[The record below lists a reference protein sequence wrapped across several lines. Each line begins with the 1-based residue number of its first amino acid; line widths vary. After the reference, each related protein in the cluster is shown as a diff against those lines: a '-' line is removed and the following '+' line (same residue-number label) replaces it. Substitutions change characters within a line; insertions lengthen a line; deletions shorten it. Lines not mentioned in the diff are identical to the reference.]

1 MTDFKTWLE
10 SDTSRELT
18 DGVSFTDA
26 DTIKLENGDLVR
38 LQGVNAPETAK
49 LGDFGAYGDIEAGG
63 FMSTEQVAKLAKEL
77 GFTEVKITG
86 KAAHDRLAGDL
97 YNPKTGESFRRRLAQ
112 EGILGVDAR
121 YDKSGLSQSADY
133 GALLRTKED
142 GSEPNEWDKAR
153 ALIAEAVDQEGGQQG
168 RFRIAQGA
176 SGDWRIARD
185 YWLDQILEQYDDPTP
200 EQIEAA
206 EKEASAKASAVYN
219 PDVAALELAGRH
231 IATGDSTN
239 PFSDAWDVGLIGV
252 TESMWGVVDMLGE
265 SIDEEWLAQY
275 GKSGVQR
282 ARNRI
287 ADHGRIITD
296 YKEIDRF
303 WNADGTWNPGG
314 FWDAVEYVTNNAA
327 LSLPYM
333 GITAAA
339 TLAAP
344 VTFGTSLAAPAA
356 VYAGQTWNEM
366 EGEKDAAVAVGAG
379 VIQAALDR
387 VGIGLVFKGAGKGP
401 RELLNKGIDKLVADG
416 MTREAAEKTI
426 MAATRKELAGFAG
439 DAAKVASD
447 QLKAKAL
454 FKSVAGRVAAGALGE
469 GATETLQ
476 ETVAYTGATLGS
488 SKQFDWNE
496 LNERQLQALIAGS
509 TLGSTFSVPGAAYDA
524 GAWADVAVRQ
534 AGADSSRLSLA
545 GKHAEEE
552 KAKFG
557 RVSSNQ
563 ENAAKA
569 RARAAQAGPNAVP
582 SLSERTAAHKQSK
595 KDKEFGERL
604 VDVMHSAPSLWQGAT
619 RFIFQPEIL
628 EKSRTARMMADMFG
642 GQLQRT
648 FSGANYE
655 NTKHHLVMIYRNMVP
670 EPGAFWKS
678 RGVRLRS
685 TAAKESHKMYQQLNA
700 AIDPET
706 KELNLDAVPD
716 DLKPFVAQL
725 QELGDKMWEDQ
736 KKFNPDLGYQ
746 KNYLLRYKSF
756 DKKKIHKNKQAF
768 ADLLVQHFG
777 YMKSEAIELANAI
790 TDSSEVNDFAD
801 ILEGSAAAGKPG
813 SHKER
818 TLNLS
823 EHADFQQ
830 FMNQDIF
837 GNIAMAAKSAARY
850 QAYQEFVGDNHS
862 VLNQMLADMQAEG
875 LDATTVNKIAS
886 QMKDYLDA
894 ESGNYK
900 RATSPMGKKLEKIQK
915 NLMTWM
921 VLAGLPLATISSF
934 VEAALITKGLTKDD
948 IFGEKGLEGQ
958 GRKLG
963 EFMWDKFGETTVYDN
978 KLEGD
983 EPAAIKGSN
992 VLQKLGYYHWD
1003 VGTASTTST
1012 AQKVGATEVSDLHNR
1027 LLEIFFQATGL
1038 TGWTNFT
1045 RTMRAGFAGDWL
1057 MSKLDLVANSDPENK
1072 TNAVQEAEEQL
1083 RNYGINVDQ
1092 AVQQYLKGEPI
1103 PEAELRDFQFN
1114 WINDAVVLPQAANR
1128 PLIYQ
1133 DPRFALFTQFQG
1145 FISAFT
1151 ATQIPKLWG
1160 EYVKRGT
1167 PAMKYNA
1174 FATMTTMIM
1183 LGFASQYL
1191 KDLLKYAP
1199 GEDDDYE
1206 VGFGKHPYLSTPE
1219 YLQRGVR
1226 ASGLLGTGER
1236 VLDQFFPI
1244 YETRSD
1250 NPGEWL
1256 FNQTTGE
1263 SPSLG
1268 LAKRMIGG
1276 VGALVQG
1283 DVGKATERAIQ
1294 ATPLGVFTWFRQDAG
1309 EAASSWNFKG
1319 G

>member
-18 DGVSFTDA
+18 DGVSFIDA
-26 DTIKLENGDLVR
+26 DTVKLEDGRSVR

-49 LGDFGAYGDIEAGG
+49 LGDTEAYGDIEAGG
-63 FMSTEQVAKLAKEL
+63 FMTTEQVSKLAKEL
-77 GFTEVKITG
+77 GFTEVRVTG
-86 KAAHDRLAGDL
+86 EAAHGRLEGDL
-97 YNPKTGESFRRRLAQ
+97 YNPKTGESFRTRLAQ
-112 EGILGVDAR
+112 EGILGVDPR

-133 GALLRTKED
+133 GALLRTQK
-142 GSEPNEWDKAR
+142 GREPNEWDKAR
-153 ALIAEAVDQEGGQQG
+153 ALIEEAVDNEGGQQG
-168 RFRIAQGA
+168 RFRMAQRA
-176 SGDWRIARD
+176 SGDWGIARD
-185 YWLDQILEQYDDPTP
+185 YWISQGLSKED
-200 EQIEAA
+200 A
-206 EKEASAKASAVYN
+206 EAKASATYN
-219 PDVAALELAGRH
+219 PHVAELELAGRH
-231 IATGDSTN
+231 IATGDSNN
-239 PFSDAWDVGLIGV
+239 PFSDAWDVGLTGV

-265 SIDEEWLAQY
+265 SIDEDWLAQY

-287 ADHGRIITD
+287 ADHGKIITD
-296 YKEIDRF
+296 YKDV
-303 WNADGTWNPGG
+303 DG

-339 TLAAP
+339 TVAAP
-344 VTFGTSLAAPAA
+344 FTGGLSLTAPAA

-366 EGEKDAAVAVGAG
+366 EGEKNAAVAVGAG
-379 VIQAALDR
+379 VVQAALDR
-387 VGIGLVFKGAGKGP
+387 VGIGFIVKGVGKPP
-401 RELLNKGIDKLVADG
+401 RELLKKGIDKLVADG
-416 MTREAAEKTI
+416 MTREAAEQTV
-426 MAATRKELAGFAG
+426 MAATRKELAGWAG

-454 FKSVAGRVAAGALGE
+454 FKSVAGRVAAGTIGE

-509 TLGSTFSVPGAAYDA
+509 ALGSTFSVPGAAYDA

-534 AGADSSRLSLA
+534 SGADATRLSLG

-552 KAKFG
+552 KARFG

-563 ENAAKA
+563 ENAANA
-569 RARAAQAGPNAVP
+569 RSRAAQAGPNAVP
-582 SLSERTAAHKQSK
+582 SLEERTSAHKQSR

-604 VDVMHSAPSLWQGAT
+604 VDVLHSAPSLWQGAT

-655 NTKHHLVMIYRNMVP
+655 NTKHHLVSIYRNMVP

-678 RGVRLRS
+678 RGIRLRS
-685 TAAKESHKMYQQLNA
+685 TAAKESVKIYQQLNA

-706 KELNLDAVPD
+706 KELNWDAVPE
-716 DLKPFVAQL
+716 DLKPFITQL
-725 QELGDKMWEDQ
+725 LETGDKMWEDQ
-736 KKFNPDLGYQ
+736 KRFNPDLGYQ

-768 ADLLVQHFG
+768 AGLLVKHFG
-777 YMKSEAIELANAI
+777 FPESEAIDLANSI

-801 ILEGSAAAGKPG
+801 ILEGHAAAGKPG

-837 GNIAMAAKSAARY
+837 GNIAMAARSAARY

-900 RATSPMGKKLEKIQK
+900 RAKSPMGKKLERIQR

-921 VLAGLPLATISSF
+921 TVAGLPLATISSF
-934 VEAALITKGLTKDD
+934 VEAALVTKGLTKDD

-963 EFMWDKFGETTVYDN
+963 EFMWDKFGETTVYDE

-983 EPAAIKGSN
+983 EPPAIKGKN
-992 VLQKLGYYHWD
+992 VLDKLGYTFWD
-1003 VGTASTTST
+1003 VGAASTTST
-1012 AQKVGATEVSDLHNR
+1012 AQKVGATEVSDLHSR
-1027 LLEIFFQATGL
+1027 FLEIYFQATLL

-1045 RTMRAGFAGDWL
+1045 RTMRASFAGDWL
-1057 MSKLDLVANSDPENK
+1057 MTKLDLIANSDPENK
-1072 TNAVQEAEEQL
+1072 TNEVQEAEEQI
-1083 RNYGINVDQ
+1083 RNYGLNVDEV
-1092 AVQQYLKGEPI
+1092 VQQYLKGEPVSA
-1103 PEAELRDFQFN
+1103 EALREFQFN

-1151 ATQIPKLWG
+1151 ANQIPKLWG

-1174 FATMTTMIM
+1174 FATMATMIM

-1199 GEDDDYE
+1199 GDDE
-1206 VGFGKHPYLSTPE
+1206 VEFGKHPYLSTPE

-1268 LAKRMIGG
+1268 FAKRMIGG
-1276 VGALVQG
+1276 IGALVEG
-1283 DVGKATERAIQ
+1283 DVGKATERAVQ
-1294 ATPLGVFTWFRQDAG
+1294 ATPVGVFTWLRKDAG

>member
-1 MTDFKTWLE
+1 MSLDDLLKPADNTFTGAGGDFT
-10 SDTSRELT
+10 
-18 DGVSFTDA
+18 FIDA
-26 DTIKLENGDLVR
+26 DTVR
-38 LQGVNAPETAK
+38 LATPEGDIDSVRLEGVLAPETAK
-49 LGDFGAYGDIEAGG
+49 AFRIDEYGGAGEVGGAATTQQVIE
-63 FMSTEQVAKLAKEL
+63 LARSMGYTNLVYDKNK
-77 GFTEVKITG
+77 VDDTG
-86 KAAHDRLAGDL
+86 TRYVGDL
-97 YNPKTGESFRRRLAQ
+97 QDKHGRSFARALASS
-112 EGILGVDAR
+112 GILGVS
-121 YDKSGLSQSADY
+121 DKHDTQNLRESADY
-133 GALLRTKED
+133 AAFLRTSKDYEVSD
-142 GSEPNEWDKAR
+142 WDKAKAAIDEAILEDQKYINQFKKQQLIAGDAATSPQAR
-153 ALIAEAVDQEGGQQG
+153 ALYSD
-168 RFRIAQGA
+168 
-176 SGDWRIARD
+176 
-185 YWLDQILEQYDDPTP
+185 
-200 EQIEAA
+200 
-206 EKEASAKASAVYN
+206 ASAAFEYE
-219 PDVAALELAGRH
+219 DRH
-231 IATGDSTN
+231 TGTGKSLS
-239 PFSDAWDVGLIGV
+239 PFSDAWDTGLIGV
-252 TESMWGVVDMLGE
+252 QESMWGVLNMLGE
-265 SIDEEWLAQY
+265 TNQWDGLANIGQA
-275 GKSGVQR
+275 GVNR
-282 ARNRI
+282 AQARI
-287 ADHGRIITD
+287 ADRGHFITD
-296 YKEIDRF
+296 YKDV
-303 WNADGTWNPGG
+303 NG
-314 FWDAVEYVTNNAA
+314 FGDAIEYLTTNAA

-339 TLAAP
+339 TVAAP
-344 VTFGTSLAAPAA
+344 FTGGLSLTAPAA

-366 EGEKDAAVAVGAG
+366 EGDNKNAAIAIGSGVA
-379 VIQAALDR
+379 QAALDR
-387 VGIGLVFKGAGKGP
+387 VGIGFIIKGTGKAP
-401 RELLNKGIDKLVADG
+401 KEILNKGIKKLMSDG
-416 MTREAAEKTI
+416 MTREAATATV
-426 MAATRKELAGFAG
+426 MAATRKEIASFAG
-439 DAAKVASD
+439 NAAEIAAD
-447 QLKAKAL
+447 QLKAKAV
-454 FKSVAGRVAAGALGE
+454 FKNVAGRFIAGVGGE
-469 GATETLQ
+469 AATEALQ
-476 ETVAYTGATLGS
+476 ETVAYTSAHTANNF
-488 SKQFDWNE
+488 QTFDWNE
-496 LNERQLQALIAGS
+496 LTERQIQALIAGG
-509 TLGSTFSVPGAAYDA
+509 TLGGAFSIPGAAYDA

-534 AGADSSRLSLA
+534 AGADTTRLSLA

-552 KAKFG
+552 KSRFG

-563 ENAAKA
+563 ENAANA
-569 RARAAQAGPNAVP
+569 RARAVQAGPNAVP
-582 SLSERTAAHKQSK
+582 SLEERTSAHKKSR

-678 RGVRLRS
+678 RGIRLRS

-706 KELNLDAVPD
+706 KELNWDAVPE
-716 DLKPFVAQL
+716 DLKPFVTQL
-725 QELGDKMWEDQ
+725 LAAGDKMWEDQ

-756 DKKKIHKNKQAF
+756 DKGKIHQNKQAF
-768 ADLLVQHFG
+768 ADLLVKHFG
-777 YMKSEAIELANAI
+777 YRKSEAIDLANAI

-801 ILEGSAAAGKPG
+801 ILDGHAAAGKPG

-837 GNIAMAAKSAARY
+837 GNIAAAAKSAARY

-862 VLNQMLADMQAEG
+862 VLNQMLSDMQAEG
-875 LDATTVNKIAS
+875 LDAETVNKIAS

-900 RATSPMGKKLEKIQK
+900 RATSPMGKKLEKIQR
-915 NLMTWM
+915 NLMFYMTI
-921 VLAGLPLATISSF
+921 AGLPLATISSF
-934 VEAALITKGLTKDD
+934 VEAALVTKGLTKDD
-948 IFGEKGLEGQ
+948 IFGEKGLEGK

-963 EFMWDKFGETTVYDN
+963 EFVWDKFGETTVYDE

-983 EPAAIKGSN
+983 ESAAIKGKN
-992 VLQKLGYYHWD
+992 VLDKLGYTFWD
-1003 VGTASTTST
+1003 VGAASTTST
-1012 AQKVGATEVSDLHNR
+1012 AQKVGATEVSGLKTR
-1027 LLEIFFQATGL
+1027 FLEIYFQATGL
-1038 TGWTNFT
+1038 TSWTNFT

-1057 MSKLDLVANSDPENK
+1057 MAKLDLIANSDPENK
-1072 TNAVQEAEEQL
+1072 TNAVQEAEEQI
-1083 RNYGINVDQ
+1083 RNYGLNVDEV
-1092 AVQQYLKGEPI
+1092 VQQYLKGEPI
-1103 PEAELRDFQFN
+1103 SEEALRDFQFN

-1151 ATQIPKLWG
+1151 ANQIPKLWG

-1199 GEDDDYE
+1199 DDE
-1206 VGFGKHPYLSTPE
+1206 ELEFGKHPYLTTPE
-1219 YLQRGVR
+1219 YLQRGIR

-1256 FNQTTGE
+1256 FNTTTGE

-1268 LAKRMIGG
+1268 FAKRMIGG
-1276 VGALVQG
+1276 VGALVEG
-1283 DVGKATERAIQ
+1283 DVGKATERAVQ
-1294 ATPLGVFTWFRQDAG
+1294 ATPVGVFTWLRKDAG
-1309 EAASSWNFKG
+1309 EAASAWNFKG

>member
-18 DGVSFTDA
+18 DGVSFIDA
-26 DTIKLENGDLVR
+26 DTVKLEDGRSVR

-49 LGDFGAYGDIEAGG
+49 LNDFGAYGEIEAGG

-77 GFTEVKITG
+77 GFTEVRITG
-86 KAAHDRLAGDL
+86 KAAHDREAGDL
-97 YNPKTGESFRRRLAQ
+97 YNPKTGESFRTRLAQ
-112 EGILGVDAR
+112 EGILGVDPR

-133 GALLRTKED
+133 GALLRTQK
-142 GSEPNEWDKAR
+142 GREPNEWDKAR
-153 ALIAEAVDQEGGQQG
+153 ALIEEAVDNEGGQQG
-168 RFRIAQGA
+168 RFRMAQRS
-176 SGDWRIARD
+176 SGDWGIARD
-185 YWLDQILEQYDDPTP
+185 YWISQGLSKED
-200 EQIEAA
+200 A
-206 EKEASAKASAVYN
+206 EAKASATYN
-219 PDVAALELAGRH
+219 PHVAELELAGRH
-231 IATGDSTN
+231 IATGDSNN
-239 PFSDAWDVGLIGV
+239 PFSDAWDVGLTGV

-265 SIDEEWLAQY
+265 SIDEDWLAQH

-287 ADHGRIITD
+287 ADHGKIITD
-296 YKEIDRF
+296 YKDV
-303 WNADGTWNPGG
+303 DG

-339 TLAAP
+339 TVAAP
-344 VTFGTSLAAPAA
+344 FTGGLSLTAPAA

-366 EGEKDAAVAVGAG
+366 EGEKSASIAVGAG
-379 VIQAALDR
+379 VVQAALDR
-387 VGIGLVFKGAGKGP
+387 VGIGFIVKGVGKPP
-401 RELLNKGIDKLVADG
+401 RELLKKGIDKLVADG
-416 MTREAAEKTI
+416 MTREAAEKTV
-426 MAATRKELAGFAG
+426 MAATRKEIAAWAG
-439 DAAKVASD
+439 DAAKVAAD

-454 FKSVAGRVAAGALGE
+454 FKSVAGRVAAGTLGE

-488 SKQFDWNE
+488 SKHFDWNE

-509 TLGSTFSVPGAAYDA
+509 ALGSTFSVPGAAYDA
-524 GAWADVAVRQ
+524 GAWADVAVRE
-534 AGADSSRLSLA
+534 ASADKSRLSLA

-552 KAKFG
+552 KARFG

-563 ENAAKA
+563 ENAANA
-569 RARAAQAGPNAVP
+569 RARAVKAGPNAVP
-582 SLSERTAAHKQSK
+582 SLAERADAHTKSK
-595 KDKEFGERL
+595 KDKEFGDRL
-604 VDVMHSAPSLWQGAT
+604 SDVFHSAPSLWQGAT

-655 NTKHHLVMIYRNMVP
+655 NTKHHLVAVYRNMIP
-670 EPGAFWKS
+670 EPKAFWAS
-678 RGVRLRS
+678 RGIKNRKV
-685 TAAKESHKMYQQLNA
+685 AAQESHKMYQQLNA

-706 KELNLDAVPD
+706 KELNWDAVPD
-716 DLKPFVAQL
+716 DLKPFAAQL
-725 QELGDKMWEDQ
+725 LELGDKMWEDQ

-746 KNYLLRYKSF
+746 KNYLLRYKAF
-756 DKKKIHKNKQAF
+756 DKKKIHKNKHDF
-768 ADLLVQHFG
+768 ASLLVKHFG
-777 YMKSEAIELANAI
+777 FPQSEAIALADTI
-790 TDSSEVNDFAD
+790 TDSSEVNDFSD
-801 ILEGSAAAGKPG
+801 ILDGHAAAGKPG

-837 GNIAMAAKSAARY
+837 GNVASAAKAASRY

-875 LDATTVNKIAS
+875 LPPETVNKIAS
-886 QMKDYLDA
+886 QMRDYLDA

-900 RATSPMGKKLEKIQK
+900 RATSPMGKKLEKIQR
-915 NLMTWM
+915 NLMFWM
-921 VLAGLPLATISSF
+921 TIAGLPLATISSF
-934 VEAALITKGLTKDD
+934 VEAALVTKGLTKSD
-948 IFGEKGLEGQ
+948 IKGLEGE

-963 EFMWDKFGETTVYDN
+963 EFVWDKFGETTVYDE

-983 EPAAIKGSN
+983 EPAAVKGKN
-992 VLQKLGYYHWD
+992 VLDKLGYTFWD
-1003 VGTASTTST
+1003 VGSASTTST
-1012 AQKVGATEVSDLHNR
+1012 AQKVGATEVSDMHSR
-1027 LLEIFFQATGL
+1027 FLEVFFYATGL
-1038 TGWTNFT
+1038 TGWTNIT
-1045 RTMRAGFAGDWL
+1045 RKMRAAMAGDWL
-1057 MSKLDLVANSDPENK
+1057 MNKFDLIANSDPDNK
-1072 TNAVQEAEEQL
+1072 TNEVQEAEEQI
-1083 RNYGINVDQ
+1083 RNYGINVDEAIQ
-1092 AVQQYLKGEPI
+1092 LYLRGEPI
-1103 PEAELRDFQFN
+1103 PEAELREFQFN
-1114 WINDAVVLPQAANR
+1114 WINDAVVLPQSANR

-1151 ATQIPKLWG
+1151 ANQIPKLWG

-1191 KDLLKYAP
+1191 KDILKYGPMDLGVLKA
-1199 GEDDDYE
+1199 D
-1206 VGFGKHPYLSTPE
+1206 HPYLSTPE

-1236 VLDQFFPI
+1236 VLDQFFPL
-1244 YETRSD
+1244 YETRSGND
-1250 NPGEWL
+1250 PGEWL

-1276 VGALVQG
+1276 VGALVEG

-1294 ATPLGVFTWFRQDAG
+1294 ASPVGVFTWLRKGAG
-1309 EAASSWNFKG
+1309 SLASEWNFKG
-1319 G
+1319 E